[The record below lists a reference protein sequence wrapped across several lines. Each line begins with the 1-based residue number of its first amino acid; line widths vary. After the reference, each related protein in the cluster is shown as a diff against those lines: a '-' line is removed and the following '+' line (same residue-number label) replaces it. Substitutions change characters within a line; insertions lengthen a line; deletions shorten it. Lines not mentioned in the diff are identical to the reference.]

1 MHPIRALAPLA
12 CVVLLAGCAASD
24 VTGGDNGSGAPAPAS
39 SSASTTVAPTPVTA
53 PAVTELKT
61 AATSLGQVVTDGAGM
76 TLYMF
81 TKDTQGAS
89 ASACAGAC
97 LAAWPQVVAASTA
110 PTLTGV
116 SGVSGAVATIATADG
131 RRQVTLAGWPLYY
144 FAKDKAP
151 GDVLG
156 QGVNQVWYVLDQAG
170 TPVKN

>member
-1 MHPIRALAPLA
+1 MHPIRTLAPLA
-12 CVVLLAGCAASD
+12 CFVLLAGCAASGS
-24 VTGGDNGSGAPAPAS
+24 TGGDDGYGAPAAAS
-39 SSASTTVAPTPVTA
+39 SSSSTTALPTPVTA
-53 PAVTELKT
+53 AAITELKT

-97 LAAWPQVVAASTA
+97 LAAWPQVVAGSTV

-116 SGVSGAVATIATADG
+116 SGAVAMIATADG

-170 TPVKN
+170 TPVKK